1 MTKTSWER
9 KKLLKGNKKHFSSFL
24 KGCTI
29 FLEGE
34 GPTLKVYSFSGYKN
48 MCTSKYVDIGN
59 KKKPSDEN
67 VQVMGECPKK
77 WMSNLW
83 KLEQSLTNF
92 EPEKQPAAETIERV
106 GYIKLKEQEV
116 REGIQNCNIRKSR
129 KSKNTYLLQSWRYNT
144 NVIYYISML

>member
-1 MTKTSWER
+1 MW
-9 KKLLKGNKKHFSSFL
+9 
-24 KGCTI
+24 I
-29 FLEGE
+29 LE
-34 GPTLKVYSFSGYKN
+34 
-48 MCTSKYVDIGN
+48 I

-67 VQVMGECPKK
+67 VQVMGGCSKK
-77 WMSNLW
+77 WVSNLW
-83 KLEQSLTNF
+83 KLEQPQTNF

-129 KSKNTYLLQSWRYNT
+129 KSKNTYLLQSWRCNT